1 MKIRNYSKK
10 ELALLYF
17 PDSLPHTASNHL
29 MRWINRNRELCQAL
43 EARGY
48 YRTSKHF
55 TSIQVSII
63 FNYIGEPWE

>member
-1 MKIRNYSKK
+1 MKIRSYSKK

-17 PDSLPHTASNHL
+17 PDSHPHTASNHL
-29 MRWINRNRELCQAL
+29 MRWFNRNRELCQAL

-48 YRTSKHF
+48 YRPSKHF

-63 FNYIGEPWE
+63 FDYIGEPWE

>member
-1 MKIRNYSKK
+1 MNIRNHSKT
-10 ELALLYF
+10 EPALLYF
-17 PDSLPHTASNHL
+17 PDSHHHTASNHL

-63 FNYIGEPWE
+63 FDYIGEP